1 MKSNFLLRQSKK
13 KKDKKDKGL
22 STAEFF
28 CETDLQQNF
37 HPLKCASNSQSTQ
50 VVPPWWADLQ
60 LASWRT
66 LLRPPRGWLDCHV
79 DDSVGRETRSNA
91 IYLKQEPPCRRAL
104 RAGFRLAR
112 LDVAMGVQLVGSEWP
127 RNQIAPEIGCIFQNR
142 GPFCGGCSAPVGAP
156 RPPSRAKPPAPRR
169 PATLT
174 LLQVGPGCHVVKRWD
189 LPTETGSEFNF
200 FRRTREPSTLAGGT
214 WTLRPVSPNS
224 QDLILHANHWPLR
237 ETCGTQKRKKK
248 RW

>member
-1 MKSNFLLRQSKK
+1 
-13 KKDKKDKGL
+13 
-22 STAEFF
+22 
-28 CETDLQQNF
+28 
-37 HPLKCASNSQSTQ
+37 
-50 VVPPWWADLQ
+50 
-60 LASWRT
+60 
-66 LLRPPRGWLDCHV
+66 
-79 DDSVGRETRSNA
+79 
-91 IYLKQEPPCRRAL
+91 
-104 RAGFRLAR
+104 
-112 LDVAMGVQLVGSEWP
+112 MGVQLVGSEWP

-248 RW
+248 TVVTAYGQCNWVPPYSLRSGQELIFYYCIVLGEVASPSFF